1 MVPLLRIAVGLQ
13 LLAIWPVIAQQP
25 RRWLVRGDTM
35 GAPPGCSAAAGIAA
49 LATWFTAFNA
59 ADSAGLARVT
69 PSRPEHFG
77 VISIGKFTPAH
88 SFVRI
93 EALPALLRHARERGR
108 QHERMVVQAVTFN
121 GWQGRALGLGPV
133 YFLRSADDLG
143 PAARVGIGKGA
154 YWCGQGLRKLNLAPR
169 PTLPPGARMRSDQAY
184 PDPG

>member
-13 LLAIWPVIAQQP
+13 LLAIWPAIAQQP

-35 GAPPGCSAAAGIAA
+35 GAPPGCSAAAGIEA
-49 LATWFTAFNA
+49 LAAWFTAFNA

-69 PSRPEHFG
+69 PPLPEHFG
-77 VISIGKFTPAH
+77 VISIRKFTPAD

-93 EALPALLRHARERGR
+93 DAQSALLRHARERGR
-108 QHERMVVQAVTFN
+108 RHERMTVQAVTFN
-121 GWQGRALGLGPV
+121 GWHGRALGFGPV
-133 YFLRSADDLG
+133 YFLRSADDLD
-143 PAARVGIGKGA
+143 PAARPGIGKGA
-154 YWCGQGLRKLNLAPR
+154 YWCGQGLRRLNLAPR